1 MNTTRMAFSI
11 MILAFS
17 FISSTS
23 AETISKEKPM
33 RIVIEGDGKTVVFT
47 LNDSVAASDLL
58 DQLPLVT
65 KLEDFGGK
73 EKIFYPAKKLRTQGT
88 PLANAKAGT
97 LAYYAPWGDVVLF
110 YEDFGAVS
118 GLYEL
123 GKALGGAESIGSLRG
138 SVRVFVTP

>member
-1 MNTTRMAFSI
+1 MVICSLSVISHTAADAVNKDKRMH
-11 MILAFS
+11 
-17 FISSTS
+17 
-23 AETISKEKPM
+23 
-33 RIVIEGDGKTVVFT
+33 IVIEADGVTVVFS
-47 LNDSVAASDLL
+47 LNESVASADLL